1 MKFMRKGKDGYFYIP
16 TRADTRDV
24 PDCYSWPSKEF
35 LITKLQ
41 KWLVS
46 LKVET
51 EDEKARLEIYKR
63 TVALMKKREP
73 DTGWLLLFVGIFMP
87 HDEIFSKSYKWQR
100 PKQVEESDED
110 EYFSNDDG
118 FFSNLPQ
125 LDDKT
130 IKKTN
135 RLAQPKHAR
144 VKKQLKALR
153 ARQERDRKKAD
164 ALEMAIEQ
172 IDTDSDDEL
181 ELSELS
187 AEE

>member
-1 MKFMRKGKDGYFYIP
+1 MVESKNKISKADVSKLIRSRAHWHEAMRKHGYVMPKLSSRICTMKFMRKGKDGYFYIP

-24 PDCYSWPSKEF
+24 PECYSWPSKEF

-100 PKQVEESDED
+100 PK
-110 EYFSNDDG
+110 
-118 FFSNLPQ
+118 
-125 LDDKT
+125 
-130 IKKTN
+130 
-135 RLAQPKHAR
+135 
-144 VKKQLKALR
+144 
-153 ARQERDRKKAD
+153 
-164 ALEMAIEQ
+164 
-172 IDTDSDDEL
+172 
-181 ELSELS
+181 
-187 AEE
+187 